1 MNFKGERRMNS
12 GKSQVRRRKSRT
24 RRNGF
29 LRKTIFF
36 IITFADIVVFGTFN
50 GSGKVSAHD
59 DRPESSGSRKY
70 YKSIEVKAGDT
81 LWNIAEEYM
90 DESYRSVSEY
100 MNELIEINQLS
111 SGKIQE
117 GCYLTIV
124 YYL

>member
-1 MNFKGERRMNS
+1 MNTGIL
-12 GKSQVRRRKSRT
+12 QVRRRKSRT
-24 RRNGF
+24 RSNGF
-29 LRKTIFF
+29 LRKTILF
-36 IITFADIVVFGTFN
+36 IIIFAVIAFFGTSN

-90 DESYRSVSEY
+90 DESYHSVNEY
-100 MNELIEINQLS
+100 MNELIEINQLG
-111 SGKIQE
+111 SGKIHE